1 MVLPDAPGREGA
13 QVVLL
18 PGRKDPGRGADG
30 HEGYLRV
37 VRRPWDKV
45 QDKVLLQ
52 AGLPGHGEPLE
63 LLFLPAG
70 EDRHGAHGKGD
81 CGCLARRSWS
91 PWTVRIFRSSAR
103 MRMT

>member
-1 MVLPDAPGREGA
+1 MVLLSGREDSGW
-13 QVVLL
+13 
-18 PGRKDPGRGADG
+18 GADG

-37 VRRPWDKV
+37 VRQPWDKV
-45 QDKVLLQ
+45 PDKVLLP

-70 EDRHGAHGKGD
+70 EDRHGTHGKGD

-91 PWTVRIFRSSAR
+91 HWTVRIFRSSAR
-103 MRMT
+103 TPMM

>member
-1 MVLPDAPGREGA
+1 MVLPDAPGREGT

-18 PGRKDPGRGADG
+18 PGRKDPGRGADC

-63 LLFLPAG
+63 FLFLPAG
-70 EDRHGAHGKGD
+70 AG
-81 CGCLARRSWS
+81 
-91 PWTVRIFRSSAR
+91 
-103 MRMT
+103 